1 MVYFLHQAFFARYS
15 WEARWQGKALNSP
28 CADSREAMNK
38 QCRSFTLFLEL
49 LQELLAHLAPFAYL
63 GGVMCYT
70 RVYLLTEQ
78 VWPQCPEK
86 TGLCSEPLLPPV

>member
-49 LQELLAHLAPFAYL
+49 LQDLLAHLAPFAYL
-63 GGVMCYT
+63 EGVMCYQSVSAD
-70 RVYLLTEQ
+70 RISLD
-78 VWPQCPEK
+78 
-86 TGLCSEPLLPPV
+86 PVPRKDWSVK